1 MCTKEKKFYRDMIE
15 DRFKAIISVGDYYKF
30 LGYIDLAES
39 LGVITY
45 QEWQYL
51 VGAVVGMRG
60 WLVEIL

>member
-1 MCTKEKKFYRDMIE
+1 MYTREKKFYRDMIE
-15 DRFKAIISVGDYYKF
+15 DKFKTINSVGDYYKF

-45 QEWQYL
+45 SEWQYL
-51 VGAVVGMRG
+51 VGAAVGMRG